1 MTMKN
6 IKVSVI
12 VPVYN
17 VEPFLRK
24 CLDSIESQTY
34 TNWEAILV
42 DDGSKDMSGHICN
55 EYAEKDNKFK
65 VIHQKNGGLSA
76 ARNTGLFVASGE
88 YIAFLDSDD
97 YYMPEMLEML
107 VTLVQTTR
115 KDICMCG
122 FFIVD
127 ENGNIIDSKQDENE
141 RCVGVYHHD
150 EAINMLY
157 QNKFKNYIWNKIWNR
172 TLFQTVEFSV
182 GMTFEDSIIMPQLFA
197 QSNGFAV
204 IDYPGYAYFRYRTGN
219 ISSSKKLINE
229 LSRIEGALVKYKLS
243 RDKYIW
249 HESTAAKN
257 LINAY
262 TLLCMMWKKS
272 DCDSS
277 RHKALWLG
285 YKKEV
290 KATLKNKLPIKTRI
304 RGGIAVY
311 FPKLLYLLGKK
322 KRQAI

>member
-24 CLDSIESQTY
+24 CLDSLESQTY
-34 TNWEAILV
+34 TNWEAILI
-42 DDGSKDMSGHICN
+42 DDGSTDTSGYICD
-55 EYAEKDNKFK
+55 EYAENDNRFK
-65 VIHQKNGGLSA
+65 VIHQKNGGLSQ
-76 ARNTGLFVASGE
+76 ARNAGLSSASGE
-88 YIAFLDSDD
+88 YIAFCDSDD
-97 YYMPEMLEML
+97 YYMPEMLEKL

-127 ENGNIIDSKQDENE
+127 EYGNITDFKQEENE

-150 EAINMLY
+150 DAIDMLY
-157 QNKFKNYIWNKIWNR
+157 QNKFRNYVWNK
-172 TLFQTVEFSV
+172 TLFQTTEFPV
-182 GMTFEDSIIMPQLFA
+182 GMTFEDGIIMPQMFA

-204 IDYPGYAYFRYRTGN
+204 IDYLGYAYFRCRAGN

-229 LSRIEGALVKYKLS
+229 LSRTEGALMKYKFAK
-243 RDKYIW
+243 DKYIR
-249 HESTAAKN
+249 HESNAAQN
-257 LINAY
+257 LVNAY
-262 TLLCMMWKKS
+262 ALLCLMWKES

-277 RHKALWLG
+277 RYKALWLG

-290 KATLKNKLPIKTRI
+290 KAILKNKLPMKTRI